1 MPLTIDQVNL
11 MKISAAEGTFT
22 VNDTVANAKDFTAI
36 YVAEDTVITHILLN
50 GGATNVVGNYIKVA
64 ATAVK
69 GGTIIAIGT
78 KAGYGSSITIS
89 SGSVTLILK

>member
-1 MPLTIDQVNL
+1 MALTIDQVNL

-22 VNDTVANAKDFTAI
+22 VNDAVANAKDFTAI
-36 YVAEDTVITHILLN
+36 YVAEDTVISHILLN
-50 GGATNVVGNYIKVA
+50 GGATNVAGNYIKAPDV
-64 ATAVK
+64 AVK

-78 KAGYGSSITIS
+78 KAGYGSSITLT